1 MFDRRFIAPHS
12 VTGCGRV
19 YFEQMECFGFLSMAW
34 ARFRDYGMPRVC
46 LCLLATPAERCLVR
60 AADWQPEAEWV
71 PGQRSVVSDPPRIV
85 RLSEMRMRLMGGGS
99 DDVVEYEDVKM
110 H

>member
-1 MFDRRFIAPHS
+1 MRQI
-12 VTGCGRV
+12 GNLKLNG
-19 YFEQMECFGFLSMAW
+19 YL
-34 ARFRDYGMPRVC
+34 
-46 LCLLATPAERCLVR
+46 
-60 AADWQPEAEWV
+60 
-71 PGQRSVVSDPPRIV
+71 VSDPPRIV